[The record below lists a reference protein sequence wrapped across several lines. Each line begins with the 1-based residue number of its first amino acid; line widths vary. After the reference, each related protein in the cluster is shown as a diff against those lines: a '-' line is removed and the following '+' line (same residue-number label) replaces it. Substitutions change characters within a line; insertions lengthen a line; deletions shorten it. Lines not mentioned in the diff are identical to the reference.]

1 MPTSKRL
8 NVAVVGATGMVGHE
22 MLRVLAQRHFPSDR
36 VVALASERSK
46 GMTVPFNGSALK
58 VEPLDEK
65 AFQGIDIALFAASGD
80 IALMYGPLAAEA
92 GALVIDNSSAWRM
105 KENVPLVVPEVN
117 SEDIRD
123 NEGIIANPNCCAIPL
138 AVVLYP
144 LKRAVGLER
153 VLISTYQSAS
163 GAGRVLVEELEDQTK
178 AIAEG
183 SEPQAVAYPYQLAYN
198 VVPGGWRPEPD
209 GYNEEEV
216 KIVNETR
223 KILHMPELRI
233 SATCVRVPVPIGHGE
248 SVFLETTEK
257 ITADQARTLFGSS
270 PGIVVEDDPHAR
282 LYPTPH
288 GVAGKDEVY
297 VGRIRNDASTKNGLA
312 VWIVSDNLRK
322 GAALNAVQIAEQAVE
337 MGVTAARAT
346 RRRTWG
352 DES

>member
-22 MLRVLAQRHFPSDR
+22 MLRVLAQRHFPSER

-46 GMTVPFNGSALK
+46 GMTVAYNGSTIK
-58 VEPLDEK
+58 IDSLDEK
-65 AFQGIDIALFAASGD
+65 AFKGIDIALFAASSD
-80 IALMYGPLAAEA
+80 IALIYGPLAAEA

-123 NEGIIANPNCCAIPL
+123 NEGIVANPNCCTIPL
-138 AVVLYP
+138 TVILNAL
-144 LKRAVGLER
+144 RNAAGLER
-153 VLISTYQSAS
+153 VLVSTYQSAS
-163 GAGRVLVEELEDQTK
+163 GAGRALVDELEEQTK
-178 AIAEG
+178 AIAAG
-183 SEPQAVAYPYQLAYN
+183 TEPSVVSYPYQLAYN

-223 KILHMPELRI
+223 KILHMPELRVT
-233 SATCVRVPVPIGHGE
+233 ATCVRVPVPVGHGE
-248 SVFLETTEK
+248 SVFVETSQK
-257 ITADQARTLFGSS
+257 ITADEARTLFGAT
-270 PGIVVEDDPHAR
+270 PGVIVEDDPHAK

-297 VGRIRNDASTKNGLA
+297 VGRIRNDFSTANGLA
-312 VWIVSDNLRK
+312 LWIVSDNLRK
-322 GAALNAVQIAEQAVE
+322 GAALNAVQIAEQAIE
-337 MGVTAARAT
+337 MGVVK
-346 RRRTWG
+346 
-352 DES
+352 

>member
-163 GAGRVLVEELEDQTK
+163 GAGRVLVDELEDQTK

-183 SEPQAVAYPYQLAYN
+183 AVPQAVAYPYQLAYN

-352 DES
+352 DDS

>member
-1 MPTSKRL
+1 
-8 NVAVVGATGMVGHE
+8 MVGRE

-36 VVALASERSK
+36 VTALASERSS
-46 GMTVPFNGSALK
+46 GLTVAYNGGSIK

-65 AFQGIDIALFAASGD
+65 AFRGIDIALFAASGD
-80 IALMYGPLAAEA
+80 IALIYGPVAAEA

-105 KENVPLVVPEVN
+105 KQNVPLVVPEVN

-138 AVVLYP
+138 TVILNP

-153 VLISTYQSAS
+153 VLVSTYQSAS
-163 GAGRVLVEELEDQTK
+163 GAGRALVDELEEQTK

-183 SEPQAVAYPYQLAYN
+183 TEPRAVVYPYQLAYN
-198 VVPGGWRPEPD
+198 VVPGGWSPEAE

-233 SATCVRVPVPIGHGE
+233 TATCVRVPVPVGHGE

-257 ITADQARTLFGSS
+257 ITADEARTLFATA
-270 PGIVVEDDPHAR
+270 PGVIVEDDPHAK

-288 GVAGKDEVY
+288 RVAGKDEVY

-312 VWIVSDNLRK
+312 LWLVSDNLRK
-322 GAALNAVQIAEQAVE
+322 GAALNAVQIAEQAIA
-337 MGVTAARAT
+337 MGVIAARAT
-346 RRRTWG
+346 RNRASGGTG
-352 DES
+352 GGH

>member
-22 MLRVLAQRHFPSDR
+22 MLRLLAQRHFPSER

-46 GMTVPFNGSALK
+46 GLSVGYNGGSISID
-58 VEPLDEK
+58 PLDENSFK
-65 AFQGIDIALFAASGD
+65 GIDIALFAASSD

-117 SEDIRD
+117 SDDIRG
-123 NEGIIANPNCCAIPL
+123 NEGIVANPNCCAIPL
-138 AVVLYP
+138 TVILNP

-153 VLISTYQSAS
+153 VLVSTYQSAS
-163 GAGRVLVEELEDQTK
+163 GAGRALVDELEEQTK
-178 AIAEG
+178 AIATG
-183 SEPQAVAYPYQLAYN
+183 TEPQAVAYPYQLAYN
-198 VVPGGWRPEPD
+198 VVPGGWRPEAE

-233 SATCVRVPVPIGHGE
+233 TATCVRVPVPIGHGE
-248 SVFLETTEK
+248 SVFVETTRK
-257 ITADQARTLFGSS
+257 ITADEARTLFGSA
-270 PGIVVEDDPHAR
+270 PGVMVEDDPHAK

-312 VWIVSDNLRK
+312 LWLVSDNLRK
-322 GAALNAVQIAEQAVE
+322 GAALNAVQIAEQAIE
-337 MGVTAARAT
+337 MGVVK
-346 RRRTWG
+346 
-352 DES
+352 